1 MNMNMEMK
9 MDMVTKTME
18 VNKSF
23 LHCPKEEKCSQ
34 NGNMPP
40 VHVAP
45 ASSSPKVRPAQNHDS

>member
-23 LHCPKEEKCSQ
+23 LHCPKEEKCNQ
-34 NGNMPP
+34 
-40 VHVAP
+40 
-45 ASSSPKVRPAQNHDS
+45 RPAQNHDS